1 VGSPI
6 CPECGYDLV
15 DVNEGYARLRWGPV
29 SYECQTPGCPRNP
42 NAWEK
47 CPGCDGSGH
56 KWIPQTISVYPLIK
70 HCETCKGTGRVPA
83 EEVDDA
89 DNQEG

>member
-1 VGSPI
+1 MGSPI

-47 CPGCDGSGH
+47 CPDCSGGRRIFVDDG
-56 KWIPQTISVYPLIK
+56 IPKEEICK
-70 HCETCKGTGRVPA
+70 TCRGTSRVPV
-83 EEVDDA
+83 EEGDNG
-89 DNQEG
+89 NQEG